1 MSNKAK
7 QEYLKEIKPRYK
19 KADKTEKSRILT
31 EFCKTCGY
39 NRKYAIC
46 LLNQKDEKKTSA
58 KKRPGRKPNYNNPVI
73 IHFLKAMLKSTNM
86 ICSKRL
92 KQIIPLWMPFYESSY
107 CIRIPEPIR
116 QKLLRISPSSIDR
129 LLRKERKKLG
139 KLGLSTTKPGS
150 LIKKHVPI
158 KTNQW
163 DETRPGFLE
172 ADTVAHCGS
181 SVAGAFVYTVNMVDI
196 ATGWTEA
203 RAIWG
208 KGEKTTFEAIESI
221 EKALPFKIL
230 GFDSDNGGEFLNW
243 HLYKYFTNR
252 KLPVEYTRSRSYQKN
267 DNAHVEGKNWTHIRQ
282 YLGYQRFD
290 DPRIVQMLNQIY
302 TNYWSLFFNFF
313 IPSSKI
319 ISKQRIGSKII
330 KKHDKPKTP
339 VDRLLESYD
348 IPISKKNKLL
358 ALRKT
363 LNPFTLQAAIQ
374 SEIIQILK
382 LTH

>member
-1 MSNKAK
+1 
-7 QEYLKEIKPRYK
+7 
-19 KADKTEKSRILT
+19 
-31 EFCKTCGY
+31 
-39 NRKYAIC
+39 
-46 LLNQKDEKKTSA
+46 
-58 KKRPGRKPNYNNPVI
+58 
-73 IHFLKAMLKSTNM
+73 
-86 ICSKRL
+86 
-92 KQIIPLWMPFYESSY
+92 MPFYESSY
-107 CIRIPEPIR
+107 CIKIPEPIK
-116 QKLLRISPSSIDR
+116 QKLLRISPASIDR
-129 LLRKERKKLG
+129 LLKKERKKLG
-139 KLGLSTTKPGS
+139 KLGLSTTKPGT

-163 DETRPGFLE
+163 DETRPGFFE

-208 KGEKTTFEAIESI
+208 KGEKTAFEAIESI
-221 EKALPFKIL
+221 EKTIPFEIL

-290 DPRIVQMLNQIY
+290 DPKIVQMLNNVY

-319 ISKQRIGSKII
+319 ISKQRIGSKFI

-339 VDRLLESYD
+339 ADRLLESYY
-348 IPISKKNKLL
+348 IPKSTKKKLL
-358 ALRKT
+358 LIRKT
-363 LNPFTLQAAIQ
+363 LDPFTLQAAIQ
-374 SEIIQILK
+374 SEILQILK
-382 LTH
+382 LAH